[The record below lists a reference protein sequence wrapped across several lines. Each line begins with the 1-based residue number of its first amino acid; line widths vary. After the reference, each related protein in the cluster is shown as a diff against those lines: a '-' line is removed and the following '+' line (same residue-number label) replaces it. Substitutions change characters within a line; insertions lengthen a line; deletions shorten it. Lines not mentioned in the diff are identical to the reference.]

1 MTVQTEHKDYA
12 ETMPQW
18 ELMRLS
24 AKGQSA
30 IKKQQDKYLP
40 IPNGILQITNRNMQ
54 QKMYDA
60 YLMRAEYPNWI
71 QDSIKTSVGLIG
83 KQEPEIE
90 IPPQLADMLENA
102 TADGFSLKQLFY
114 RSCADVVL
122 LGRKVLLVDVDAD
135 GKPYIATYEPENLIN
150 WQTRLIDGRQD
161 LSLVV
166 LTEERNKPNQDRFTH
181 ETETVYRVL
190 SLDENGYCKT
200 ELLNGQGLPLSLGT
214 DGLGSEIYEAYY
226 KDSTGRNLE
235 YIPIVVTGSTDNT
248 VDIDIIPLQTMANA
262 SLKYY
267 QLSADY
273 FQELHHTAHPQP
285 YIIGVDEEAMPKITG
300 SYAAWVLPME
310 SSVGYL
316 EIAGNGIE
324 AKRQAMHDQRN
335 AANESGAKVM
345 DTNGQESGDA
355 RKARQNDQYA
365 SLYSVVVTV
374 AEGIEQA
381 LKYAAELIGASPEQV
396 TFIVKP
402 DFSET
407 MQVDVNQAMSLVNMQ
422 VLSRESL
429 FELVQTGKIPER
441 DWTKERLL
449 LDDIESGDLVE

>member
-1 MTVQTEHKDYA
+1 MTVKTEHPDYA
-12 ETMPQW
+12 EALPQW

-24 AKGQSA
+24 AKGQAS
-30 IKKQQDKYLP
+30 IKKKYDSYLP
-40 IPNGILQITNRNMQ
+40 VPNGIMQITNRNMQ
-54 QKMYDA
+54 QKMYEA
-60 YLMRAEYPNWI
+60 YLTRAEYPNWV
-71 QDSIKTSVGLIG
+71 QDNIKTSVGLIG

-90 IPPQLADMLENA
+90 LPPQLNDMLENA
-102 TADGFSLKQLFY
+102 TSDGFSLKQLFY
-114 RSCADVVL
+114 RVCADVVL
-122 LGRKVLLVDVDAD
+122 LGRKIMLVDVDEF

-150 WQTRLIDGRQD
+150 WQTRLVDGRQD
-161 LSLVV
+161 VSLVV
-166 LTEERNKPNQDRFTH
+166 LTEQRHKSNQDRFTH

-190 SLDENGYCKT
+190 SLDESGYCKT
-200 ELLNGQGLPLSLGT
+200 ELLNEQGLPLSLGM
-214 DGLGSEIYEAYY
+214 DDNQQEVYEAYY
-226 KDSTGRNLE
+226 KDSTGNNLE
-235 YIPIVVTGSTDNT
+235 YIPIVVTGSTDNN
-248 VDIDIIPLQTMANA
+248 VDIDIIPMQTMANA
-262 SLKYY
+262 ALKYY

-285 YIIGVDEEAMPKITG
+285 YITGVDQDDMPKITG
-300 SYAAWVLPME
+300 SYAAWVLPE
-310 SSVGYL
+310 IAKCGYL
-316 EIAGNGIE
+316 EITGVGIE

-335 AANESGAKVM
+335 ASNEAGAKVM
-345 DTNGQESGDA
+345 DATGQESGEA

-374 AEGIEQA
+374 SEGVEQA
-381 LKYAAELIGASPEQV
+381 LKYAAEMIGASVEQV
-396 TFIVKP
+396 RFIVKP